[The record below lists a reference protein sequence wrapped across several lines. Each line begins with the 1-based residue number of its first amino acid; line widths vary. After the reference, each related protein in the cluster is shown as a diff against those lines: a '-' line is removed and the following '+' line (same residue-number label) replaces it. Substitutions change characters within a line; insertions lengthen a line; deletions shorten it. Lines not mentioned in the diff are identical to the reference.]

1 MNLYSPY
8 NDMIENTERKDSGEM
23 NIVQIMLHK
32 VTLGMTIA
40 EDVYRESQ
48 LLIPKGTVVDNEVL
62 NILRYS
68 SIVSVAVY
76 GKDTSQK
83 KTSSVSVPEKTHS
96 EQIRESKS
104 FKEFE
109 ENFHE
114 TTETFSYT
122 LNDIASR
129 NKDVDI
135 DILFDSANEIMAGET
150 NTYQLMD
157 ILSNIRYFDDSTY
170 AHSLNV
176 AMLANILGRWLH
188 MEEHDLKLL
197 TVAGMLHDIGKVLI
211 PPEIIKKPGPLTKE
225 EFEIVKQHSL
235 KGYKLLKGKN
245 VDENICQAALL
256 HHEKCD
262 GSGYPLGLKGDRIN
276 ELAKLITIVDIYE
289 AMTANRCYREGI
301 CPFAVIRM
309 YEEEGYSKY
318 DPKYL
323 LPFLQGIS
331 DTYLHN
337 TVLLNDGRKGEI
349 ILTNKTAISR
359 PGLLVN
365 GEYLDLTRYPEL
377 NIIAIL

>member
-1 MNLYSPY
+1 MNL
-8 NDMIENTERKDSGEM
+8 IGNTERKDSGEM
-23 NIVQIMLHK
+23 NVVQIMLHK

-114 TTETFSYT
+114 TTESFSYT

-225 EFEIVKQHSL
+225 EFEVVKQHSL

>member
-1 MNLYSPY
+1 MNV
-8 NDMIENTERKDSGEM
+8 
-23 NIVQIMLHK
+23 VQIMLHK

-83 KTSSVSVPEKTHS
+83 KTPSVSVPEKTHS

-176 AMLANILGRWLH
+176 AMLANISGRWLH
-188 MEEHDLKLL
+188 MGEHDLKLL

>member
-1 MNLYSPY
+1 MNL
-8 NDMIENTERKDSGEM
+8 IENTERKDSGEM
-23 NIVQIMLHK
+23 NVVQIMLHK

-225 EFEIVKQHSL
+225 EFEVVKQHSL

>member
-23 NIVQIMLHK
+23 NVVQIMLHK

>member
-1 MNLYSPY
+1 
-8 NDMIENTERKDSGEM
+8 M
-23 NIVQIMLHK
+23 NIIQIMLHR
-32 VTLGMTIA
+32 VTLGMTLA
-40 EDVYRESQ
+40 EDVYRGSQ
-48 LLIPKGTVVDNEVL
+48 LLIPRGTIIDDEVL

-76 GKDTSQK
+76 GKD
-83 KTSSVSVPEKTHS
+83 VSRQNMATLTLPVQTHS
-96 EQIRESKS
+96 EKVRESED

-109 ENFHE
+109 ENFKE
-114 TTETFSYT
+114 QTETFTYA

-129 NKDVDI
+129 NKEVDI
-135 DILFDSANEIMAGET
+135 DDLFTSANEMMAGET

-176 AMLANILGRWLH
+176 AMLANILGRWLKFSDD
-188 MEEHDLKLL
+188 DLKLL
-197 TVAGMLHDIGKVLI
+197 TVAGMLHDIGKVLT
-211 PPEIIKKPGPLTKE
+211 PPEIIKKPGRLTRE
-225 EFEIVKQHSL
+225 EFEIIKGHTT
-235 KGYKLLKGKN
+235 KGYKLLKEKG
-245 VDENICQAALL
+245 VSENIAQAALL

-262 GSGYPLGLKGDRIN
+262 GSGYPMGLKGYKIN

-309 YEEEGYSKY
+309 FEEEGYAKY

-337 TVLLNDGRKGEI
+337 TVLLSDNRKGEI
-349 ILTNKTAISR
+349 ILTNKTAVSR
-359 PGLLVN
+359 PSLLVD
-365 GEYLDLTRYPEL
+365 GEYLDLTLHPDL
-377 NIIAIL
+377 NIIEIL

>member
-1 MNLYSPY
+1 MNV
-8 NDMIENTERKDSGEM
+8 I
-23 NIVQIMLHK
+23 QIMLHR

-48 LLIPKGTVVDNEVL
+48 LLIPKDTVVDNEVL
-62 NILRYS
+62 NILRYA
-68 SIVSVAVY
+68 SIISVAVY

-83 KTSSVSVPEKTHS
+83 KTPSVPVPEKTHS
-96 EQIRESKS
+96 KQIQESRS
-104 FKEFE
+104 FKKFE

-114 TTETFSYT
+114 TTEHFSYE
-122 LNDIASR
+122 LNDIANR
-129 NKDVDI
+129 NKNVDI
-135 DILFDSANEIMAGET
+135 DILFDSANEIMSGET
-150 NTYQLMD
+150 NTYRLMD

-211 PPEIIKKPGPLTKE
+211 PLEIIKKPGSLTKE
-225 EFEIVKQHSL
+225 EFEIIKQHSS
-235 KGYKLLKGKN
+235 KGYKLLKEKN
-245 VDENICQAALL
+245 VDKNICYAALL

-262 GSGYPLGLKGDRIN
+262 GSGYPLGVKGDRISN
-276 ELAKLITIVDIYE
+276 LAKLITIVDIYE
-289 AMTANRCYREGI
+289 AMTADRCYREGI

-337 TVLLNDGRKGEI
+337 TVLLNDGRTGEI
-349 ILTNKTAISR
+349 ILTNKTAVSR

-377 NIIAIL
+377 NIIAIV

>member
-1 MNLYSPY
+1 
-8 NDMIENTERKDSGEM
+8 M
-23 NIVQIMLHK
+23 NIIQIMLHR
-32 VTLGMTIA
+32 VTLGMTLA
-40 EDVYRESQ
+40 EDVYRGSQ
-48 LLIPKGTVVDNEVL
+48 LLIPRGTIIDDEVL

-76 GKDTSQK
+76 GKD
-83 KTSSVSVPEKTHS
+83 VSRQNMATLTLPVQTHS
-96 EQIRESKS
+96 EKVRESED
-104 FKEFE
+104 FKKFE
-109 ENFHE
+109 ENFKE
-114 TTETFSYT
+114 QTETFTYA

-129 NKDVDI
+129 NKEVDI
-135 DILFDSANEIMAGET
+135 DDLFTSANEMMAGET

-176 AMLANILGRWLH
+176 AMLANILGRWLKFSD
-188 MEEHDLKLL
+188 EDLKLL
-197 TVAGMLHDIGKVLI
+197 TVAGMLHDIGKVLT
-211 PPEIIKKPGPLTKE
+211 PPEIIKKPGRLTRE
-225 EFEIVKQHSL
+225 EFEIIKGHTT
-235 KGYKLLKGKN
+235 KGYKLLREKG
-245 VDENICQAALL
+245 VSENIAQAALL

-262 GSGYPLGLKGDRIN
+262 GSGYPMGLKGYKIN

-309 YEEEGYSKY
+309 FEEEGYAKY

-337 TVLLNDGRKGEI
+337 TVLLSDNRKGEI
-349 ILTNKTAISR
+349 ILTNKTAVSR
-359 PGLLVN
+359 PSLLVD
-365 GEYLDLTRYPEL
+365 GEYLDLTLHPDL
-377 NIIAIL
+377 SIIEIL

>member
-1 MNLYSPY
+1 
-8 NDMIENTERKDSGEM
+8 M
-23 NIVQIMLHK
+23 NIIQIMLHR
-32 VTLGMTIA
+32 VTLGMTLA
-40 EDVYRESQ
+40 EDVYRGSQ
-48 LLIPKGTVVDNEVL
+48 LLIPRGTIIDDEVL

-76 GKDTSQK
+76 GKD
-83 KTSSVSVPEKTHS
+83 VSRQNMATLTLPVQTHS
-96 EQIRESKS
+96 EKVRESKD

-109 ENFHE
+109 ENFKE
-114 TTETFSYT
+114 QTETFTYA

-129 NKDVDI
+129 NKEVDI
-135 DILFDSANEIMAGET
+135 DDLFTSANEMMAGET

-176 AMLANILGRWLH
+176 AMLANILGRWLKFSD
-188 MEEHDLKLL
+188 EDLKLL
-197 TVAGMLHDIGKVLI
+197 TVAGMLHDIGKVLT
-211 PPEIIKKPGPLTKE
+211 PPEIIKKPGRLTRE
-225 EFEIVKQHSL
+225 EFEIIKGHTT
-235 KGYKLLKGKN
+235 KGYKLLKEKG
-245 VDENICQAALL
+245 VSENIAQAALL

-262 GSGYPLGLKGDRIN
+262 GSGYPMGLKGYKIN

-309 YEEEGYSKY
+309 FEEEGYAKY

-323 LPFLQGIS
+323 LPFLHGIS

-337 TVLLNDGRKGEI
+337 TVLLSDNRKGEI
-349 ILTNKTAISR
+349 ILTNKTAVSR
-359 PGLLVN
+359 PSLLVD
-365 GEYLDLTRYPEL
+365 GEYLDLTLHPDL
-377 NIIAIL
+377 NIIEIL